1 MFKHEDSQSR
11 KLVKLQVYDMNNLL
25 IDQLHAP
32 QGAISGHQCTQS
44 SAHATL
50 PRYQR
55 VNITID

>member
-1 MFKHEDSQSR
+1 MKNH
-11 KLVKLQVYDMNNLL
+11 L